1 MGSSQL
7 GEEQQKKI
15 ALDLFLD
22 AWDKACE
29 IGVSADVLA
38 EVLIYLALTDLVVDR
53 GEDWTADVVSDL
65 PERIRAGEFTL
76 DEQQPEEIR
85 PS

>member
-1 MGSSQL
+1 MASSQL

-53 GEDWTADVVSDL
+53 GEDWTAEIVSDL
-65 PERIRAGEFTL
+65 PDRFRNGEFTL
-76 DEQQPEEIR
+76 EEQQAGMEL
-85 PS
+85 S

>member
-1 MGSSQL
+1 MGQSQL

-29 IGVSADVLA
+29 IGISADVLA

-53 GEDWTADVVSDL
+53 GEDWTADVISEL
-65 PERIRAGEFTL
+65 PDRIRNGEFTL
-76 DEQQPEEIR
+76 DQSAGEA
-85 PS
+85 